1 MLQFMYEL
9 PCQDKSNAAKRFL
22 LDKRYEICKNSR
34 LVQRLIISK
43 RILKAIRFR
52 DEKFII
58 KMLLEYFWDYV
69 QNNISKRRNAMAIR
83 NEDKRKSLD
92 SFLLL
97 FLNYIARLTTLKG
110 ERW

>member
-58 KMLLEYFWDYV
+58 KMLLEYIWDYV
-69 QNNISKRRNAMAIR
+69 QNNISKEEMQWRLEMKTKENLWI
-83 NEDKRKSLD
+83 
-92 SFLLL
+92 L
-97 FLNYIARLTTLKG
+97 FCYFFSII
-110 ERW
+110 